1 MDALTIF
8 KYLVA
13 YYTTITTN
21 LVFYESIITVA
32 FVALLS
38 KNHFDTQY
46 EIWFI
51 QHLVFI
57 N

>member
-46 EIWFI
+46 EI
-51 QHLVFI
+51 
-57 N
+57 